1 MPRKLPTAKKTRK
14 KFYNRYVY
22 KVSLSIPGIGIL
34 RWHDF
39 NSLREMCLYPK
50 NQPHL
55 PVWREDTVVQVF
67 DYRKLWLSLTT
78 LLKSHEGEYSRRL
91 QIDTL
96 DLYTNNDTL
105 YGRLCDDFRDCIR
118 LRSEPKKGMEQCLQG
133 SDKSIFVNKLPHD
146 RYQYRAYLK
155 PHRIETAA
163 RKGIAGWLKNQV
175 PRITFTD
182 SIERWL
188 LTNNENWDRRY
199 IHVEDENT
207 LLMIQLRAPRLV
219 GKIFKYTLNR

>member
-1 MPRKLPTAKKTRK
+1 
-14 KFYNRYVY
+14 
-22 KVSLSIPGIGIL
+22 
-34 RWHDF
+34 
-39 NSLREMCLYPK
+39 
-50 NQPHL
+50 
-55 PVWREDTVVQVF
+55 
-67 DYRKLWLSLTT
+67 
-78 LLKSHEGEYSRRL
+78 
-91 QIDTL
+91 
-96 DLYTNNDTL
+96 
-105 YGRLCDDFRDCIR
+105 
-118 LRSEPKKGMEQCLQG
+118 MEQCLQG

-155 PHRIETAA
+155 PHRIETSA

>member
-39 NSLREMCLYPK
+39 NSLREMRLNPK

-67 DYRKLWLSLTT
+67 DNRKLWLSLTT

-105 YGRLCDDFRDCIR
+105 YGRLCDDFCDCIR
-118 LRSEPKKGMEQCLQG
+118 L
-133 SDKSIFVNKLPHD
+133 
-146 RYQYRAYLK
+146 
-155 PHRIETAA
+155 
-163 RKGIAGWLKNQV
+163 
-175 PRITFTD
+175 
-182 SIERWL
+182 
-188 LTNNENWDRRY
+188 
-199 IHVEDENT
+199 
-207 LLMIQLRAPRLV
+207 
-219 GKIFKYTLNR
+219 